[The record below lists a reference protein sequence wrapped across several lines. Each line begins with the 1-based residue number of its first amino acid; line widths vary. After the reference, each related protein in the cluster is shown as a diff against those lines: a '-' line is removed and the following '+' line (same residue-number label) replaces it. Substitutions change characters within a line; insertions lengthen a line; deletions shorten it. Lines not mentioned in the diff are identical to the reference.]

1 MTERELFKE
10 AVMQYMV
17 DDARVQRVSKGEK
30 THRTARRVLFAAAW
44 FCWFCSA

>member
-17 DDARVQRVSKGEK
+17 DDTRVMRVSKKKKDAPRRAAGVIRRGM
-30 THRTARRVLFAAAW
+30 RTGFV
-44 FCWFCSA
+44 